1 MTTTKYLAATA
12 AVLMA
17 SSAFAADLPRR
28 NTAPAAP
35 VVQSLPTFVWTGFY
49 AGVNAGYGFGN
60 ITGSAGPNFKD
71 PSGFLGGAQIG
82 YNYQVGSM
90 VYGLET
96 DLAYADIRAKNNATG
111 VAGSKNTLG
120 YIGTVRGRVGV
131 AFDRFLPY
139 LTGGF
144 AYGGSSITVP
154 GLGKSTPVH
163 YGWTLGG
170 GMEYAITNNL
180 TAKVEALYV
189 DLSDQRVLGNAR
201 KSGFETGIVR
211 AGINAKF

>member
-1 MTTTKYLAATA
+1 MTTTKYLTAAA

-28 NTAPAAP
+28 TAPAQPFA
-35 VVQSLPTFVWTGFY
+35 QNLPTFVWTGFY

-60 ITGSAGPNFKD
+60 ISGTAGPSFKD
-71 PSGFLGGAQIG
+71 PTGFLAGAQIG
-82 YNYQVGSM
+82 YNYQVGNI

-96 DLAYADIRAKNNATG
+96 DLNWAQIRAKNSAIG
-111 VAGSKNTLG
+111 IAGSKNTLD
-120 YIGTVRGRVGV
+120 YFGTVRGRVGV

-144 AYGGSSITVP
+144 AYGGSTISVPTV
-154 GLGKSTPVH
+154 GKSTPVH
-163 YGWTLGG
+163 YGWVVGAG
-170 GMEYAITNNL
+170 VEYAITNNI
-180 TAKVEALYV
+180 TTKVEALYV
-189 DLSDQRVLGNAR
+189 DLSDQRVLGNTR